1 MLDILVYMN
10 QVIWVLVNCNSKK
23 EAEKIGR
30 KILEKRFCSC
40 FDIIPRY
47 LAVFYW
53 PPTEQA
59 RYGQAQSGKIESIK
73 GATLVLETFIEKY
86 NLIKKEIK
94 KLHSDKLPFIGFTEI
109 KGLDKEYINWIK
121 GEIR

>member
-1 MLDILVYMN
+1 MN

-30 KILEKRFCSC
+30 KILRKRFCSC

-47 LAVFYW
+47 LACYFW
-53 PPTEQA
+53 PPK
-59 RYGQAQSGKIESIK
+59 SGKTESIK
-73 GATLVLETFIEKY
+73 GATLILETFKERY
-86 NLIKKEIK
+86 NLIKREVK